1 MITIFRNV
9 IKNGDYDLA
18 ALLAKIDKYHV
29 EGKLTD
35 AEREALYTE
44 ARKEPAA
51 NYNYDAE
58 IEAIWKA
65 IRELQKVEPDE
76 TAKEY
81 KQPTGAH
88 DAYNKGDKVI
98 YNGAVYECLIDNCV
112 WNPDTLPSAW
122 AVSA

>member
-44 ARKEPAA
+44 ARKEPVA